1 MWRFNLFGFP
11 VAVHWT
17 FWLVAAL
24 LGAGFVG
31 DSAQT
36 KFVFLVWLGVVFV
49 SIMVHELG
57 HAFVMRQQGDRSV
70 HIVLHSMGGYAQGTV
85 WHSRREQILVSAA
98 GPVAQMALG
107 TLAWALL
114 KWELVPQAFYPI
126 VALNLLVWVSFV
138 WALFNLLPI
147 IPMDG
152 GRIMESILGGKS
164 SRLPLQIS
172 MVCAGVIA
180 LWQLSDG
187 RLFNALIIG
196 YMAVENYR
204 ALNGLPPVTMFGR

>member
-36 KFVFLVWLGVVFV
+36 RFVFLVWMAVVFV

-57 HAFVMRQQGDRSV
+57 HAFMMRKQGDRSV
-70 HIVLHSMGGYAQGTV
+70 QIVLHSMGGYAQGTI
-85 WHSRREQILVSAA
+85 WHSRMEQILVSAA
-98 GPVAQMALG
+98 GPVAQIALG
-107 TLAWALL
+107 AVAWLL
-114 KWELVPQAFYPI
+114 LHFGLVPMSYYPV

-138 WALFNLLPI
+138 WAIFNLLPI

-152 GRIMESILGGKS
+152 GRIMESILGGS
-164 SRLPLQIS
+164 SKLPLQIS
-172 MVCAGVIA
+172 LVVATAIA
-180 LWQLSDG
+180 LWQLSTG
-187 RLFNALIIG
+187 RIFNALIIG
-196 YMAVENYR
+196 SMAVENYR
-204 ALNGLPPVTMFGR
+204 ALKGQPPMTTL

>member
-17 FWLVAAL
+17 FWLVAVL

-31 DSAQT
+31 DSSQT
-36 KFVFLVWLGVVFV
+36 RFVLLVWVAVVFL

-57 HAFVMRQQGDRSV
+57 HAFMMRKQGDRSV
-70 HIVLHSMGGYAQGTV
+70 HIVLHSMGGYAQGTA
-85 WHSRREQILVSAA
+85 WRSRTEQILVSAA
-98 GPVAQMALG
+98 GPAAQAALG
-107 TLAWALL
+107 AVAWMLL
-114 KWELVPQAFYPI
+114 KLGLVPISFYPV
-126 VALNLLVWVSFV
+126 VALQLLIWVSFV
-138 WALFNLLPI
+138 WAIFNLLPI

-152 GRIMESILGGKS
+152 GRIMEAIMGARSA
-164 SRLPLQIS
+164 RLPLQIS
-172 MVCAGVIA
+172 LVCASAIA

-196 YMAVENYR
+196 SMAVENYR
-204 ALNGLPPVTMFGR
+204 ALSGQQPIMKV